1 MGTLT
6 LKQINRLFW
15 LGRYSE
21 RLDTTLRYMMNF
33 YDDMIDGTP
42 ASYDEFCR
50 MLSIPDVY
58 EDEETFWHDYLFDP
72 ENPDSMAAAAERMLD
87 NGVMLRETIGTETF
101 SYIQMAVNTLHKAS
115 SSTGPLVELQTVLD
129 DIMAF
134 RGSFDDYINDES
146 IVMVIKAGILLE
158 RISLYLRLDYP
169 DRRVLLEMKKL
180 MNRLSMT
187 PVRTRSA
194 CLADMLTVTSSG
206 LLPSDRSGLIK
217 AAEELFLVDYD

>member
-21 RLDTTLRYMMNF
+21 RLDTTLRYMMDY
-33 YDDMIDGTP
+33 YDSMIDGTP
-42 ASYDEFCR
+42 APYDSFCR
-50 MLSIPDVY
+50 MLSIPNVY
-58 EDEETFWHDYLFDP
+58 KNEETFWHDYLFDP
-72 ENPDSMAAAAERMLD
+72 GNPDSMAAAADRMLD

-101 SYIQMAVNTLHKAS
+101 SYIQMAVNNLHKAS
-115 SSTGPLVELQTVLD
+115 SSTGPQVELQSVLD

-146 IVMVIKAGILLE
+146 IVMVIKVGTLLE
-158 RISLYLRLDYP
+158 RVSLYLRLDYP
-169 DRRVLLEMKKL
+169 DHKVLLEMKKL
-180 MNRLSMT
+180 MNRLSLT

-194 CLADMLTVTSSG
+194 CLAEMLSVSSSG

-217 AAEELFLVDYD
+217 AAEDLFIVDYD